1 MTKEDRTM
9 IDFDEEIS
17 RFQPSLEVEDSG
29 EAIVKS
35 ALTDMSEIVM
45 EVLKHATER

>member
-17 RFQPSLEVEDSG
+17 RSSPVWKWRTSEKPS
-29 EAIVKS
+29 
-35 ALTDMSEIVM
+35 
-45 EVLKHATER
+45 